1 MYAVIIRRLI
11 LLPIMLLLAGFLI
24 FLLPYLTGLDPAR
37 AVLRARIGERELT
50 EETIAKYRAEL
61 GLDQPLPVQY
71 LAWLRQL
78 ARGDLGFSYVFRTP
92 ITEILFPAI
101 KITAT
106 LSAAAVFVAF
116 VISIPL
122 GVLAAVRPGR
132 WLDTL
137 IATISQT
144 GVAIPEFW
152 LAPVLILVFALQL
165 GWLPSAGWR
174 GPLFAIMPVMT
185 LALRPIAYFTRLT
198 RAAMLEVLNKDYI
211 RAARARG
218 LTRTQTVWRHAL
230 RNALIPVVTLATLW
244 LANLLGGAV
253 IIEVIFSIPGVG
265 RTLFGAVTA
274 VDLPLLQGGLILI
287 VGLAVI
293 VNSMTDILYIVLNPA
308 IRFDNPST

>member
-1 MYAVIIRRLI
+1 MYAIIIRRLI
-11 LLPIMLLLAGFLI
+11 LLPIMLLIAGFLI
-24 FLLPYLTGLDPAR
+24 FLLPVMTGIDPAR
-37 AVLRARIGERELT
+37 AVLRARIGQRELT
-50 EETIAKYRAEL
+50 EETIAQYRAEV
-61 GLDQPLPVQY
+61 GLDQPLPIQY
-71 LAWLRQL
+71 FSWLRQL
-78 ARGDLGFSYVFRTP
+78 ARGDLGYSYVFRTP
-92 ITEILFPAI
+92 ITDILFPAI

-106 LSAAAVFVAF
+106 LSASAVLVAF
-116 VISIPL
+116 LISIPL
-122 GVLAAVRPGR
+122 GVFAAVRPGR
-132 WLDTL
+132 SLDTI
-137 IATISQT
+137 IATVSQT

-152 LAPVLILVFALQL
+152 LAPILILVFALYL

-174 GPLFAIMPVMT
+174 GPLFAILPVMT

-198 RAAMLEVLNKDYI
+198 RAAMLEVLNRDYI

-218 LTRTQTVWRHAL
+218 LTKTQTIWRHAL
-230 RNALIPVVTLATLW
+230 RNALIPVVTLAALW

-293 VNSMTDILYIVLNPA
+293 VNSLTDITYIILNPA
-308 IRFDNPST
+308 IGLEQP